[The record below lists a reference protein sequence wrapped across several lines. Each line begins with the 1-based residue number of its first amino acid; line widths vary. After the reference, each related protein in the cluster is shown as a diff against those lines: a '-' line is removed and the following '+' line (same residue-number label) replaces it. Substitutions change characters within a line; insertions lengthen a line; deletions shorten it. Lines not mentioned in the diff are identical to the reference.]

1 MSPNLDDLRRELE
14 MQAGSAPA
22 IDPFA
27 EVAAI
32 LEALP
37 DRTRFLNTLLATAR
51 RSFFADHGAILSHHR
66 LTGRWFA
73 EASYELDNSAIEE
86 IKGLSW
92 TVVRETSETAQSLL
106 VSDARTHEITRNS
119 GSVRAYNIQSVLCAP
134 IFDSQGV
141 WGVIY
146 LDNSGV
152 PNAFDEESREQLR
165 LFARFCGIAIQR
177 CDDLVRLSGPVV
189 ATIPD
194 DHAPSAA
201 AFFDF
206 ISPPMVEIMNTLQRA
221 APTDVPI
228 LLVGET
234 GTGKDYLARW
244 IHANSP
250 RRERA
255 FAHVN
260 CASIHANLVEAE
272 LFGIE
277 SNVATGVGFREGR
290 IKLADGG
297 TVFLNEIGELP
308 LSLQAKILRVIEN
321 KELDRVGGDTAVG
334 VDVRFICATHRD
346 LSAMVEQGEF
356 RRDLYYRINIFEA
369 HLPPLRDRMED
380 FPGLADHILKEKC
393 RQYGRPPMRLS
404 EAVMARWATEKW
416 PGNLRELANVIERGI
431 ILGEGSDLATESRKA
446 GRSRQISLPSSA
458 HSGESLTQLMEQTEA
473 QIITQALRDSGWM
486 PARAAARLRLPS
498 STLRYKMS
506 KLGIKP
512 PKRVR

>member
-1 MSPNLDDLRRELE
+1 
-14 MQAGSAPA
+14 
-22 IDPFA
+22 
-27 EVAAI
+27 
-32 LEALP
+32 
-37 DRTRFLNTLLATAR
+37 
-51 RSFFADHGAILSHHR
+51 
-66 LTGRWFA
+66 
-73 EASYELDNSAIEE
+73 
-86 IKGLSW
+86 
-92 TVVRETSETAQSLL
+92 
-106 VSDARTHEITRNS
+106 
-119 GSVRAYNIQSVLCAP
+119 
-134 IFDSQGV
+134 
-141 WGVIY
+141 
-146 LDNSGV
+146 
-152 PNAFDEESREQLR
+152 
-165 LFARFCGIAIQR
+165 
-177 CDDLVRLSGPVV
+177 V
-189 ATIPD
+189 ATVPD
-194 DHAPSAA
+194 DRSPSSA

-206 ISPPMVEIMNTLQRA
+206 VSPPMVEIMNTLRRA

-244 IHANSP
+244 IHASSP

-255 FAHVN
+255 LAHVN

-346 LSAMVEQGEF
+346 VSAMVEQGEF

-369 HLPPLRDRMED
+369 RLPPLRDRMED
-380 FPGLADHILKEKC
+380 FPRLVDHILTEKC
-393 RQYGRPPMRLS
+393 RQYNLPPVLLS
-404 EAVMARWATEKW
+404 KAVMARWTAERW
-416 PGNLRELANVIERGI
+416 PGNLRELANVIERCI
-431 ILGEGSDLATESRKA
+431 ILGEGNDFAPQSRKSR
-446 GRSRQISLPSSA
+446 RSKQTPLPSSA
-458 HSGESLTQLMEQTEA
+458 HSGESLTQLMAQTEA

-486 PARAAARLRLPS
+486 LARAAASLRLPL